1 MGLPGLNIPCGEK
14 ADVMIG
20 NALYIG
26 HKVIRFKVRLAA
38 MIDESTLISVVG
50 GIYAQREEVI
60 KLSLLMFLVKRV
72 IFIEIVHIE

>member
-1 MGLPGLNIPCGEK
+1 MGLPGLNIPSGK
-14 ADVMIG
+14 QADMMIG
-20 NALYIG
+20 NALHIR